1 MKIENENVDLEE
13 VDGNSTSEVTI
24 EDSKEQENTKT
35 YSEEELNEK
44 LEELRTQINEDN
56 QKAWNK
62 RWGQEKS
69 KIEREN
75 AKKDELTNLLLE
87 QTQSKNIDELL
98 KISYEQYGVERPNTK
113 INLKDE
119 EVLGKNDAKEILEL
133 DDLSIEE
140 EANRLAGIKR
150 TAREEATFM
159 ELGNYLTKKKNEEK
173 RKKEIK
179 ENGIDESILDNQDFK
194 DFIEKFNKD
203 TSLSEIY
210 NIYSQMHTEKNNPE
224 NKKTKPFSA
233 GSLKDKKIKQ
243 DSDIFSEEEF
253 LALTAEDLKNPKI
266 YEKAMKSRLLLK

>member
-13 VDGNSTSEVTI
+13 VDGNGTSEVTI

>member
-13 VDGNSTSEVTI
+13 VDGNDTSEVTI